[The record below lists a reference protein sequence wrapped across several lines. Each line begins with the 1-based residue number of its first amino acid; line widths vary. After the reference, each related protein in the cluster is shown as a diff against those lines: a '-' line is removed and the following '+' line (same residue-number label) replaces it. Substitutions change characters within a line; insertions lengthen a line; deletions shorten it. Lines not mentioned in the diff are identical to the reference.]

1 MLRKSAL
8 LVFAVFFDTV
18 SAHEIRIDSGVRKGA
33 IEPSLDY
40 AVATY
45 KHDAYRVGLF
55 TSPTTQGLFT
65 SYTKTEGTLLVELG
79 QRERSL
85 DQGFVVSN
93 GAYLP
98 WTRNFAFAEPIGAR
112 IGLQSKVFTGAVD
125 YYQQGDTNLSAARA
139 YLTPTPYF
147 KISVGA
153 AATIANRVSPVIP
166 LAAFSV
172 GTHERKG
179 FMAGGEVAGLGNYLV
194 HARYSGDAL
203 LRVLAFTRS
212 DASALASGVY
222 NASRGVVAQFMSN
235 ECFSQLFATDYRYA
249 LARYAGRYLTGV
261 YVFEEKV
268 QLMGMSLRTS
278 PDAFHVRAGATL
290 GNEGSLQTLAGIGYG
305 DYIFLGGGSY
315 NLYKDQPLEPIIFTS
330 EWYSSVLLQSSSMR
344 IKDTGYKMMALVN
357 TKVVQGFVAIT
368 YAEDLRGREKFGFF
382 ARFAGKIVF

>member
-1 MLRKSAL
+1 MPRKSAL
-8 LVFAVFFDTV
+8 LLFVVFCETV
-18 SAHEIRIDSGVRKGA
+18 SAHEIRVDSGVRKGTIDPA
-33 IEPSLDY
+33 LDY

-45 KHDAYRVGLF
+45 KHDAYRVGVF
-55 TSPTTQGLFT
+55 TAPTSEGFFT
-65 SYTKTEGTLLVELG
+65 SYVKSQGTLLVELG

-85 DQGFVVSN
+85 DQGFVFSN

-98 WTRNFAFAEPIGAR
+98 WTRNFAFAEPVGAR
-112 IGLQSKVFTGAVD
+112 IGLQSKMFAGAVD
-125 YYQQGDTNLSAARA
+125 YYQQADANLGAARA
-139 YLTPTPYF
+139 YLTPTPYL

-153 AATIANRVSPVIP
+153 AASIADRVSPVIP

-172 GTHERKG
+172 GSHERKG
-179 FMAGGEVAGLGNYLV
+179 FTAGGEAAGFGNYLV
-194 HARYSGDAL
+194 HARYTGDATF
-203 LRVLAFTRS
+203 RMLAFTRS
-212 DASALASGVY
+212 DANALASGVY

-235 ECFSQLFATDYRYA
+235 EWFAQIFATDYRYA

-268 QLMGMSLRTS
+268 QLAGVSLRTS

-315 NLYKDQPLEPIIFTS
+315 SLNKDQPLEPIIFPS
-330 EWYSSVLLQSSSMR
+330 EWYSSVLLQSTSMR

-357 TKVVQGFVAIT
+357 TEVVQGFVAIT
-368 YAEDLRGREKFGFF
+368 YAEDIRGREKFGFF
-382 ARFAGKIVF
+382 ARFAGKVVF